1 MLYWENQMVTFIINC
16 LLITGYAL
24 LYTWTRDAKFTSERN
39 RRWRGVYQIS
49 LTVVFLA
56 LFHFAS
62 ELRILQEHS
71 PHGFGWTYISF
82 QVGVLIYALYFSKSK
97 RLFWTLA
104 VTLLIWYWWLPGVPN
119 WLPPY
124 AASLLLM
131 YGLQQLGDVLIKR
144 WYLYYSACAIFT
156 IPFYWAN
163 FESLEGIDVGW
174 AWEVV
179 TTIIIF
185 MILWQIQYR
194 MLQQRIRQALLL
206 REASTDTLT
215 KLNNFRVFNEDL
227 GTAYEHFHRTESM
240 YALYTFDIDHFK
252 RINDQYGHPM
262 GNTVL
267 ERVAVRFNGL
277 MREINGTSKT
287 YRTGGEEF
295 CCILFDVNPE
305 SEHAEQVANHLREEL
320 SELQFSTR
328 QGEQFSITV
337 SVGEALIQDY
347 DQNYMDIYK
356 RADQRLYHS
365 KNAGR
370 NTVTVRGN

>member
-1 MLYWENQMVTFIINC
+1 
-16 LLITGYAL
+16 
-24 LYTWTRDAKFTSERN
+24 
-39 RRWRGVYQIS
+39 
-49 LTVVFLA
+49 
-56 LFHFAS
+56 
-62 ELRILQEHS
+62 
-71 PHGFGWTYISF
+71 
-82 QVGVLIYALYFSKSK
+82 
-97 RLFWTLA
+97 
-104 VTLLIWYWWLPGVPN
+104 
-119 WLPPY
+119 
-124 AASLLLM
+124 
-131 YGLQQLGDVLIKR
+131 
-144 WYLYYSACAIFT
+144 
-156 IPFYWAN
+156 
-163 FESLEGIDVGW
+163 
-174 AWEVV
+174 
-179 TTIIIF
+179 
-185 MILWQIQYR
+185 
-194 MLQQRIRQALLL
+194 
-206 REASTDTLT
+206 
-215 KLNNFRVFNEDL
+215 
-227 GTAYEHFHRTESM
+227 M